1 MSSIVSTDILFF
13 VLPPSPP
20 AEKATA
26 SKDESCNPA
35 PTMEFEQSRP
45 KQMGF

>member
-26 SKDESCNPA
+26 HQAMANP
-35 PTMEFEQSRP
+35 SRSGMFGSRAG
-45 KQMGF
+45 KRSER